1 MLPFVPRSV
10 AGTKRIHP
18 QGHSALVIP
27 HVKAETSVPK
37 DMRPVASVLLN
48 QLSSWWAERQNSKRP
63 DPKQEENPVFQ
74 AQSSTGT
81 DKYNSLSTLILRATN
96 QEVHVARILANEGL
110 HVAGCKSSADMC
122 AALAFLY
129 PFHVIQVRF
138 FYTHMQGHLL
148 RISVGAML
156 FMLKSLHPW
165 MFRSCLSY
173 V

>member
-18 QGHSALVIP
+18 QGHSALVVP

-48 QLSSWWAERQNSKRP
+48 QLSSWWAERQNSRRP

-81 DKYNSLSTLILRATN
+81 DKYNSLSALILRATN

-138 FYTHMQGHLL
+138 STHICKDIYT
-148 RISVGAML
+148 A
-156 FMLKSLHPW
+156 
-165 MFRSCLSY
+165 
-173 V
+173 

>member
-48 QLSSWWAERQNSKRP
+48 QLSSWWAERQNSRRP
-63 DPKQEENPVFQ
+63 DPKQEDDPVLQ
-74 AQSSTGT
+74 AHSSAAT
-81 DKYNSLSTLILRATN
+81 DRYDSLSTLILRATN

-110 HVAGCKSSADMC
+110 QAAGCNSSADMC
-122 AALAFLY
+122 AALVFLY

-138 FYTHMQGHLL
+138 FYTQERGNLHCT
-148 RISVGAML
+148 SVDAML
-156 FMLKSLHPW
+156 FMLGSHHPW

>member
-1 MLPFVPRSV
+1 M
-10 AGTKRIHP
+10 
-18 QGHSALVIP
+18 IP

-48 QLSSWWAERQNSKRP
+48 QLSSWWAERQ

-138 FYTHMQGHLL
+138 STHKCRDIYT
-148 RISVGAML
+148 A
-156 FMLKSLHPW
+156 
-165 MFRSCLSY
+165 
-173 V
+173 